1 MGKSKDVLNDV
12 IEQFESYFKP
22 SQSTFQSWYELGSI
36 YSSQFKNQNDFLN
49 KLLELDNPNEL
60 VKFLFLVHNQIGHV
74 HENLLKEM
82 KSDSTL
88 QDCLCVAKLTE
99 GTVHIEK
106 LGQNFLA
113 NVEKH
118 DQNVDAVNC
127 GKQFK
132 KHNES
137 KFKQQSCSHSKGGNK
152 DDKGGTNHPPCKC
165 PAYRKDCFQC
175 KKRGHFS
182 AYCRS
187 GKNSQQHGRT
197 PTRGP
202 RCQHEVEQ
210 DDNGD
215 DWTFSLNQDEVIKFT
230 DSVTKVKGSK
240 NVMFDE
246 IELSRVLVD
255 LKVQAALKPNGNCAS
270 VPNNGRPLHKLR
282 FKLDSG
288 AHGNLMPISMY
299 KSLFPGLPYDV
310 LRKSI
315 DKRVTLVAYNKQEI
329 KQLGQ
334 CCLSVLNMSTGKS
347 KTCKFFVVG
356 HHCNP
361 IIGLHDSISLNL
373 LSINVPFT
381 DRWIENLVLSGL
393 TA

>member
-1 MGKSKDVLNDV
+1 MTKM
-12 IEQFESYFKP
+12 
-22 SQSTFQSWYELGSI
+22 
-36 YSSQFKNQNDFLN
+36 QNSN
-49 KLLELDNPNEL
+49 SRS
-60 VKFLFLVHNQIGHV
+60 
-74 HENLLKEM
+74 EM
-82 KSDSTL
+82 DQNSDSKA
-88 QDCLCVAKLTE
+88 VAIAKEVSRTTKVVRNVV
-99 GTVHIEK
+99 TVELITHLVSVQHMEK
-106 LGQNFLA
+106 
-113 NVEKH
+113 
-118 DQNVDAVNC
+118 
-127 GKQFK
+127 
-132 KHNES
+132 
-137 KFKQQSCSHSKGGNK
+137 
-152 DDKGGTNHPPCKC
+152 T
-165 PAYRKDCFQC
+165 FQC
-175 KKRGHFS
+175 KKKGHFS

-187 GKNSQQHGRT
+187 GKNSQQCGHT

-210 DDNGD
+210 DGNGD
-215 DWTFSLNQDEVIKFT
+215 DWTFSLNQDEVVIKFT

-255 LKVQAALKPNGNCAS
+255 LKVQAALKPNENCAP

-288 AHGNLMPISMY
+288 AHGNLMPVSMY
-299 KSLFPGLPYDV
+299 KSLLPGLPYDV

-334 CCLSVLNMSTGKS
+334 CCLNVLNMSTG

-356 HHCNP
+356 GHCNP
-361 IIGLHDSISLNL
+361 IIGLHDSIALNL
-373 LSINVPFT
+373 LSINVPLT
-381 DRWIENLVLSGL
+381 DGLTNLVLSGL